1 VIGGRAMAR
10 NLEEIIQSEDP
21 KVVSAAKRKASKI
34 LRSIND
40 KKETEVT
47 EKKPRLQPS
56 KK

>member
-1 VIGGRAMAR
+1 MAR
-10 NLEEIIQSEDP
+10 SLEEIIQSEDP

-40 KKETEVT
+40 KKEREVT
-47 EKKPRLQPS
+47 EKKPGFQPS

>member
-1 VIGGRAMAR
+1 MAR

-21 KVVSAAKRKASKI
+21 KLVSAAKRKASKI

-47 EKKPRLQPS
+47 KKKPGFQPS